1 MHASCEVSGLMAE
14 SHRLLEHLFETRV
27 PCLEVV
33 VLQLHSQSSFQSQDH
48 MCEIEK
54 DIVSSNDDTHRVV
67 SQGGSRY
74 GHFGNPSV
82 SLRAWTPR
90 LRSFAPFSVRRH
102 LILWFHNGPASFS
115 KLFSNH
121 VDLVSHT
128 LHCFVRKSEKSRHY
142 NVHVS
147 SRYKSAMSGCVL

>member
-74 GHFGNPSV
+74 GH
-82 SLRAWTPR
+82 
-90 LRSFAPFSVRRH
+90 
-102 LILWFHNGPASFS
+102 
-115 KLFSNH
+115 
-121 VDLVSHT
+121 
-128 LHCFVRKSEKSRHY
+128 SEKRVY
-142 NVHVS
+142 
-147 SRYKSAMSGCVL
+147 RSGLGHQDCVPLPPSLFEDT